1 MTTTIGIPTLHTDR
15 LVLRAFRAADWD
27 SFAAMEANPEVRRY
41 RGGNLLSREEAWSA
55 MQMLL
60 GQWALR
66 GYGVFA
72 IAEGGTGRFAGFTG
86 VLHPVDWPEPELAYS
101 LDQPF
106 WGQGYAVEAA
116 AAARDW
122 AFAQHGM
129 ERLASFILPDNA
141 RSIRVAET
149 LGAVREGTV
158 ALRGFVAE
166 WWVHR
171 RPGVGVLV

>member
-1 MTTTIGIPTLHTDR
+1 MTTLIEIPTLQTDR

-27 SFAAMEANPEVRRY
+27 RFAVMEANPEIRRY
-41 RGGNLLSREEAWSA
+41 RGNTLLSREEAWTS
-55 MQMLL
+55 MQLML

-72 IAEGGTGRFAGFTG
+72 VSEASSRRFMGFAG
-86 VLHPVDWPEPELAYS
+86 VLHPPDWPEAELAYS
-101 LDQPF
+101 LDRGF
-106 WGQGYAVEAA
+106 WGQGFAVEAA
-116 AAARDW
+116 AAVRDW
-122 AFAQHGM
+122 AFARHDFD
-129 ERLASFILPDNA
+129 RLASFILPENT

-166 WWVHR
+166 WWVHP
-171 RPGVGVLV
+171 RPDSGVVV